1 MLVILGSD
9 SIKKVK
15 SNLHCIKSGDSAPT
29 GFSPMQVRLRVSPAV
44 SRYSGNSVWLKNGA
58 VWCVGV
64 EWVVECVYGGV
75 GGRVC
80 VCVWH
85 AENTAIV
92 RNHKCKFP
100 KQFPS
105 QHCHYAIYCINT
117 RCDSLTTESTAVEN
131 PSITPSTLTVHLYP
145 SSS

>member
-9 SIKKVK
+9 SFKKVK

-80 VCVWH
+80 VCVWQLLS
-85 AENTAIV
+85 EIINVNFQSSFPVNIV
-92 RNHKCKFP
+92 IML
-100 KQFPS
+100 
-105 QHCHYAIYCINT
+105 Y
-117 RCDSLTTESTAVEN
+117 
-131 PSITPSTLTVHLYP
+131 TVQTQDVTH
-145 SSS
+145 